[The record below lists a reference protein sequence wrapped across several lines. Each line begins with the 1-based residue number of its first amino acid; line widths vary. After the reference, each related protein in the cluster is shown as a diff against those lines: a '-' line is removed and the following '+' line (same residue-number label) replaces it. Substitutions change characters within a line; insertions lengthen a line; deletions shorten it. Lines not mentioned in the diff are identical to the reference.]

1 MNYISG
7 TIQLNGM
14 KFYARHGVMPQET
27 KVGAWFTVNLHL
39 KTNLEKAA
47 LSDDLN
53 DTLNYAEV
61 YNCVKQVMDEPSKLV
76 ESAAGR
82 IATALFKAFPQV
94 EALTV
99 QLLKDNPPAGSEC
112 AGFGVELTYKR

>member
-1 MNYISG
+1 
-7 TIQLNGM
+7 
-14 KFYARHGVMPQET
+14 MPQET
-27 KVGAWFTVNLHL
+27 KVGAWFTVNLRL

-47 LSDDLN
+47 LSDNLD

-61 YNCVKQVMDEPSKLV
+61 YALVKQVMDVPSRLV
-76 ESAAGR
+76 ETAAGR
-82 IATALFKAFPQV
+82 IAAAVFKAFPQV

-112 AGFGVELTYKR
+112 DGFGVELTYER